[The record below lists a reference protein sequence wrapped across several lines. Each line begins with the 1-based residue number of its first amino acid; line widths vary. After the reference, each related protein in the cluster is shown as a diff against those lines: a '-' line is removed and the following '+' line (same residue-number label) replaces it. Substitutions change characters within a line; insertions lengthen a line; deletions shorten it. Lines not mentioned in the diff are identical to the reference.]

1 MMRWRC
7 VVGVMRDLLESVK
20 NAESTEEIEAKL
32 NAFAGWALILER
44 ENKELK
50 ARIAELETRV

>member
-1 MMRWRC
+1 M
-7 VVGVMRDLLESVK
+7 GVMKDLLESIQK
-20 NAESTEEIEAKL
+20 SETMDEIEAKL

-44 ENKELK
+44 ENKDLK